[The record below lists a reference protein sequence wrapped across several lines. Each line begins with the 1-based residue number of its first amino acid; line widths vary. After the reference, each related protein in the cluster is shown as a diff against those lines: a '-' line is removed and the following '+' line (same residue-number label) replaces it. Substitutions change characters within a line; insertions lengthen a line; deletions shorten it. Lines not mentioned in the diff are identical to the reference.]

1 MAIKKQWEYKIKGL
15 RQAIVS
21 ADGVL
26 MDGQLYFE
34 LCYRKGSFFESQ
46 LIRLNLNEREP
57 EALFARPHVIRSMG
71 IALEGRFYFNAFSGM
86 MYCINGADGR
96 VIWETSLGDGNPDWH
111 ICVDGGRLFAYNQV
125 MYCLNRETGEILWRS
140 GQNPE
145 HANCH
150 ILIRGDRLFHG
161 VSGGPV
167 YCMEKSTGNMLW
179 QYGEK
184 QYVRSCAFLDKRTLM
199 ACTAGGSILLLD
211 AEDGALLSEVNT
223 GGALYMEP
231 LIREGKVYLG
241 NDNGDM
247 VSWEF
252 GADRGLVESFRYRA
266 GQKVSTPAVLDGE
279 ALWFGTEDGYL
290 YCLDAGSG
298 KERTKKKKVS
308 AAPRCLFLYR
318 EELVVLSDK
327 GQMECFSK

>member
-1 MAIKKQWEYKIKGL
+1 M
-15 RQAIVS
+15 
-21 ADGVL
+21 
-26 MDGQLYFE
+26 
-34 LCYRKGSFFESQ
+34 
-46 LIRLNLNEREP
+46 
-57 EALFARPHVIRSMG
+57 
-71 IALEGRFYFNAFSGM
+71 
-86 MYCINGADGR
+86 
-96 VIWETSLGDGNPDWH
+96 
-111 ICVDGGRLFAYNQV
+111 
-125 MYCLNRETGEILWRS
+125 
-140 GQNPE
+140 
-145 HANCH
+145 
-150 ILIRGDRLFHG
+150 
-161 VSGGPV
+161 
-167 YCMEKSTGNMLW
+167 
-179 QYGEK
+179 
-184 QYVRSCAFLDKRTLM
+184 
-199 ACTAGGSILLLD
+199 
-211 AEDGALLSEVNT
+211 T